1 MTVSM
6 LVGEFGLENV
16 SDSVR
21 KQYEEGKRDAW
32 VHVVNAI
39 EPRLNYDPRKHDN
52 KNMPWRSVYF
62 EVESSEDKV
71 LRETGFRN
79 FPALCARWSVT
90 GGDIYGNS
98 PGMEAL
104 GDLKQLQQEQ
114 KRKSQA
120 IDYQTNPPVIMPA
133 ELKNAGANILPG
145 GVTYYS
151 NAAQAQNIRSA
162 FEVPLRL
169 DFLLQDIQDTRERI
183 NETFYRDIF
192 MMMANS
198 TDKTMTATEVAER
211 HEEKMILMGPVLERL
226 NSEAL
231 DPLIALTFERMVETN
246 MLPPIPEELQGAPV
260 NVEFISILAQAQ
272 KAITTNSIDRF
283 TQNLGVLAGMKP
295 DMLDK
300 FNSDF
305 WVDYYSDALGID
317 PRFIVSGDQVTLIR
331 QQRAQQEKA
340 AQQMAMMQQGANVAK
355 NLGISADSLQSQS
368 PDQIMGAFTG
378 Y

>member
-1 MTVSM
+1 
-6 LVGEFGLENV
+6 
-16 SDSVR
+16 
-21 KQYEEGKRDAW
+21 
-32 VHVVNAI
+32 
-39 EPRLNYDPRKHDN
+39 
-52 KNMPWRSVYF
+52 MPWRSVYF

-331 QQRAQQEKA
+331 QQRAQQEQA